1 MMNVMISVW
10 DGLLIG
16 APLTFT
22 ELTTTGQKVAIAII
36 WLIIFFVV
44 IKFAAKLN
52 LIKVLSTFAIGG
64 VISFL
69 ISNYTKVEGWVDW
82 ILGML

>member
-1 MMNVMISVW
+1 MMNVWS
-10 DGLLIG
+10 GLLIG

-22 ELTTTGQKVAIAII
+22 ELTTTGQTVSIAII

-69 ISNYTKVEGWVDW
+69 IGNYTKVEGWIDW
-82 ILGML
+82 IMGML

>member
-1 MMNVMISVW
+1 MIDLMS
-10 DGLLIG
+10 GLVVG

-69 ISNYTKVEGWVDW
+69 ISNYTKVEGWISW
-82 ILGML
+82 IMGML